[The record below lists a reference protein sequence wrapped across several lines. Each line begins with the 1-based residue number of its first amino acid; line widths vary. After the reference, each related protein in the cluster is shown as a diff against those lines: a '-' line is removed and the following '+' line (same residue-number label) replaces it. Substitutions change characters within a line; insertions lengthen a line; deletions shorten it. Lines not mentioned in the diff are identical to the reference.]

1 MRMLLADFGS
11 SYSKLLDTQSDETAK
26 IVPTRELERN
36 FKADLATGH
45 NARQRSRQSV
55 NELTALARGGRL
67 LVEEPDFT
75 LLDCGS
81 RDIKFIRYQNFE
93 VADMGWNVEC
103 GASMG
108 FTIEL
113 LESYYKI
120 DYTKVAVPTTG
131 FSVTCG
137 VLGMSN
143 IFDAVVTGTS
153 ETEAVAKFVRGIARN
168 AFRFAGS
175 PDKLYISGGL
185 CDNPLFLGCF
195 PCEVIPLGRFVLL
208 EGLKAHLRMKSKGTF
223 LGLYPGSLSL
233 INKLKL

>member
-1 MRMLLADFGS
+1 MLLADFGTT
-11 SYSKLLDTQSDETAK
+11 YTKLLTIDGQKNEPQV
-26 IVPTRELERN
+26 IPTRELQPT

-45 NARQRSRQSV
+45 NAKRRSKESV
-55 NELTALARGGRL
+55 NELIALAKGGRCL
-67 LVEEPDFT
+67 MTEPDGV

-81 RDIKFIRYQNFE
+81 RDIKFIRYQDGE

-113 LESYYKI
+113 LKSYYTI
-120 DYTKVAVPTTG
+120 DYSTVPVPKTG

-137 VLGMSN
+137 VLGMSS

-175 PDKLYISGGL
+175 PDRLYLSGGL
-185 CDNPLFLGCF
+185 CDNLLFIGCF

-208 EGLKAHLRMKSKGTF
+208 EGLREYLMNEDS
-223 LGLYPGSLSL
+223 
-233 INKLKL
+233 